1 MWWQGSVI
9 DMVRSL
15 VLEFYN
21 FLIIIIISHYYC
33 LCVIVVLT
41 QHFRL
46 QSSEGASVAGVP
58 SSEWLVSMSLRD
70 SVDN

>member
-1 MWWQGSVI
+1 
-9 DMVRSL
+9 MVRSL

-21 FLIIIIISHYYC
+21 FLIYYC
-33 LCVIVVLT
+33 LCDIVVLT

-58 SSEWLVSMSLRD
+58 SSEWLVAMSVRD
-70 SVDN
+70 SVDGILGRLFY

>member
-1 MWWQGSVI
+1 
-9 DMVRSL
+9 MVRSL

-21 FLIIIIISHYYC
+21 FLIYYC

-46 QSSEGASVAGVP
+46 QSSEGASVAGVLP
-58 SSEWLVSMSLRD
+58 SEWLVSMSLRD